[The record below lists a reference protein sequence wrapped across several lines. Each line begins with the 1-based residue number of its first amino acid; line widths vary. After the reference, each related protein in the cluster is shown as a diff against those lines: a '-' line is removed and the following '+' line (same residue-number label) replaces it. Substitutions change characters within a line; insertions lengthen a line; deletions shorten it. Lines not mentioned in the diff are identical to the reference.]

1 MTNESVVL
9 TEHNAPFSP
18 VSQIHYQFYAPGT
31 DPRTA
36 LSKDDTIQCIVG
48 RGGIPAGQAQ
58 KPTLFDY
65 ADGVDTLQFLIDL
78 PIKA

>member
-1 MTNESVVL
+1 
-9 TEHNAPFSP
+9 
-18 VSQIHYQFYAPGT
+18 
-31 DPRTA
+31 